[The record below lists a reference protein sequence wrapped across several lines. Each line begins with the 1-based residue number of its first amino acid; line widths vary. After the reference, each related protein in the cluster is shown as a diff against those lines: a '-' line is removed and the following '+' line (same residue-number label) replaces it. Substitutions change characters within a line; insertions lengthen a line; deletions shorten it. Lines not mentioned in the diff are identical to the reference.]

1 MIDDFTPFNV
11 WQMRNCAGCAVP
23 EPCERRA
30 SYVKVFGEKG
40 SIALIRECPLK
51 VIL

>member
-1 MIDDFTPFNV
+1 MIDFTPFNV

-30 SYVKVFGEKG
+30 SYVKVFEEQGPV
-40 SIALIRECPLK
+40 ALIDNCPKK
-51 VIL
+51 VLV